1 MLEQKDLE
9 MIARIVTDAVAPLRQ
24 DIAVLQKEVAD
35 LRNDMTALQKEVA
48 DLQRKVADLQER
60 VTVLERGMTELSF
73 IVETD
78 INKQIAVVAEGH
90 LDLGRKLDQALK
102 DRTEREGQELRI
114 IKLERDVR
122 QLKKKVEAMA

>member
-35 LRNDMTALQKEVA
+35 LQK
-48 DLQRKVADLQER
+48 KVADLQER